1 MYENSL
7 VRTDGGRAQV
17 PARSQQRPV
26 RGTAAEGSAPPA
38 VALLV
43 APALLAVCFR

>member
-1 MYENSL
+1 MVENSL
-7 VRTDGGRAQV
+7 VRTVDGRGQR
-17 PARSQQRPV
+17 PARMQERPA
-26 RGTAAEGSAPPA
+26 RATTADGTAPPA

>member
-7 VRTDGGRAQV
+7 VPTVGRRAQV
-17 PARSQQRPV
+17 PTRSPQRPV
-26 RGTAAEGSAPPA
+26 RGVTADGAAPHP